1 MTDHRW
7 TPPPKPRTLSVKF
20 KRVVAFVADTHVGSR
35 YAIFPPDVISKEGN
49 DLSAMRNAGQVK
61 LYEYW
66 QEWEKICDAWG
77 VDTVIL
83 LGDIIQGNNPAGR
96 GIGTITTDLDEQKD
110 AAVTLLSKICK
121 NRIVHCLSGTP
132 YHESID
138 TRIHY
143 DLAKELGETV
153 AKEWHFHGLLANIK
167 LRGTNRILNLAH
179 GVSGASIY
187 RTTLMDREALFE
199 AAAYGLGDLDFLPD
213 VVVRAHWHRF
223 IHIHLP
229 NQHILQLPCWCA
241 WFPYKGTLRLYGRL
255 QPHIGGVILFIDD
268 YDRITIHH
276 YLFKPP
282 RIADYLKVG

>member
-1 MTDHRW
+1 MNEHRW
-7 TPPPKPRTLSVKF
+7 NFPEEPRKLEIEF

-35 YAIFPPDVISKEGN
+35 FAIFPPNVISNEGN
-49 DLSAMRNAGQVK
+49 DLSAMRNPGQVQ

-66 QEWEKICDAWG
+66 TEWEKICDSWG

-83 LGDIIQGNNPAGR
+83 LGDIIQGNNPVGR
-96 GIGTITTDLDEQKD
+96 GIGTITPDLDEQKQ
-110 AAVTLLSKICK
+110 AAIVLLSKICT

-143 DLAKELGETV
+143 DLTNELRSV
-153 AKEWHFHGLLANIK
+153 AKEAHFHGLMANIK
-167 LRGTNRILNLAH
+167 LKGTNRILNLAH

-213 VVVRAHWHRF
+213 IVIRAHWHRF

-229 NQHILQLPCWCA
+229 NQHILQVPGWCA
-241 WFPYKGTLRLYGRL
+241 WFPYKNTIRLYGKL

-268 YDRITIHH
+268 RDRIMIHH

-282 RIADYLKVG
+282 RISDYLREG